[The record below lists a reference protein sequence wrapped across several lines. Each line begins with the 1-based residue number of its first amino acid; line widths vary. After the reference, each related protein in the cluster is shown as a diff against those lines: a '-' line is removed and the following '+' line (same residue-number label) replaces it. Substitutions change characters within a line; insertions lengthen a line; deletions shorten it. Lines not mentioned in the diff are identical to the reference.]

1 MKSKYKK
8 IFIAITIMIMTIFIT
23 LLSNQK
29 GVTSHN
35 LSYQYSLKIAT
46 ILEEIGQLYLSEQN
60 HIQLANW
67 LYQPTRKL
75 AHLGEYAIMAWVI
88 FIGIAIFRPKIK
100 EKRIKRILT
109 TFFILF
115 LFASADEIHQKFI
128 PERSGKIQDV
138 GWDMLGTLVGIMV
151 ANFFSDI
158 AIELKQKKGNK
169 KQKDKKKEKC
179 KIK

>member
-1 MKSKYKK
+1 
-8 IFIAITIMIMTIFIT
+8 
-23 LLSNQK
+23 
-29 GVTSHN
+29 
-35 LSYQYSLKIAT
+35 
-46 ILEEIGQLYLSEQN
+46 
-60 HIQLANW
+60 
-67 LYQPTRKL
+67 
-75 AHLGEYAIMAWVI
+75 MAWVI

-100 EKRIKRILT
+100 EKRIKRILI
-109 TFFILF
+109 TFLILF

-138 GWDMLGTLVGIMV
+138 GWDMLGTLVGIMM

>member
-1 MKSKYKK
+1 MKLQFKK
-8 IFIAITIMIMTIFIT
+8 IIIFVIIIILAVFITI
-23 LLSNQK
+23 LSNQR

-35 LSYQYSLKIAT
+35 LSYQYSLRIAT
-46 ILEEIGQLYLSEQN
+46 ILEEIGQLHLSEEH

-75 AHLGEYAIMAWVI
+75 AHLVEYTIMAWVI